1 MAYNEN
7 QNESALPVGD
17 NAQRSKWI
25 HHSDFFFLQ
34 INSIKFLSATLTNY

>member
-17 NAQRSKWI
+17 NAQRSADHLPRYFPTDSNK
-25 HHSDFFFLQ
+25 SF
-34 INSIKFLSATLTNY
+34 